1 MNFCTDAKRDSAK
14 ATLAV
19 IAVGWV
25 ADTVGLNLA
34 KAGVEVN
41 QRGFVKVDAYLRT
54 SAPHIFAAGDA
65 TGRLMLV
72 PYRPAS
78 WRRPTPCEARPYRLR
93 TT

>member
-1 MNFCTDAKRDSAK
+1 MNFCTDGKRDSAE

-41 QRGFVKVDAYLRT
+41 QRGFVKVDAYLRA
-54 SAPHIFAAGDA
+54 SAPHIFVAGDVN
-65 TGRLMLV
+65 GRLMLV
-72 PYRPAS
+72 PEAITGRLRGGDQ
-78 WRRPTPCEARPYRLR
+78 RRARPDH
-93 TT
+93 TA